1 MLILP
6 LNKNPG
12 TKFFAV
18 MSNEK
23 VKVLLAED
31 DKNLGSVLKSYLEV
45 KGYETTL
52 CVNGQ
57 EAYNTYEKGGYGF
70 CIVDVMMPIKDGFTL
85 VKEIREKDKT
95 IPILF
100 LTAKSMQED
109 KLKGFSV
116 GADDYLTKPFSME
129 ELLVRMQAILRRAN
143 EKIAG
148 EIRSNVFKIGDYT
161 FDFNRQLLKIEGKEQ
176 KLTSKEAALLRLL
189 AMNLNEVLD
198 RSFALKEIWNDD
210 SYFNA
215 RSMDVYITKLR
226 KFLKQDKTVELINV
240 HGIGF
245 KLVTN
250 I

>member
-1 MLILP
+1 MP
-6 LNKNPG
+6 
-12 TKFFAV
+12 
-18 MSNEK
+18 NEK

-57 EAYNTYEKGGYGF
+57 EAYNAHEKGGYGF
-70 CIVDVMMPIKDGFTL
+70 CIIDVMMPVKDGFTL

-109 KLKGFSV
+109 KLMGFSV

-129 ELLVRMQAILRRAN
+129 ELLVRMQAILRRTN
-143 EKIAG
+143 EKKAG
-148 EIRSNVFKIGDYT
+148 EIRSNVFKIGDYI
-161 FDFNRQLLKIEGKEQ
+161 FDFNRQLLKIAGKEQ

-189 AMNLNEVLD
+189 ALNLNEVLD
-198 RSFALKEIWNDD
+198 RSYALKEIWNDD

-226 KFLKQDKTVELINV
+226 KFLKQDDSVELINV

-250 I
+250 V